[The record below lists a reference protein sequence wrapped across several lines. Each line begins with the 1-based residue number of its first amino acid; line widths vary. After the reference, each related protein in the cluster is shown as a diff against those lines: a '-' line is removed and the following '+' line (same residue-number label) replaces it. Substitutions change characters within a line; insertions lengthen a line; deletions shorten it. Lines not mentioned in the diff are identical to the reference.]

1 MPSQE
6 IIKTSFWPVIHY
18 NITARSLK
26 TQKPDLLG
34 LGLGEGWAWWRE
46 TQGSVRSLPRRNPH
60 RKKKKKCAGC
70 FLVVTGCS
78 WSTCCVSGL
87 MGHKGDQADIG
98 A

>member
-6 IIKTSFWPVIHY
+6 IIETRFWPVIHY

-46 TQGSVRSLPRRNPH
+46 TQGSVGSLP
-60 RKKKKKCAGC
+60 
-70 FLVVTGCS
+70 
-78 WSTCCVSGL
+78 
-87 MGHKGDQADIG
+87 
-98 A
+98 